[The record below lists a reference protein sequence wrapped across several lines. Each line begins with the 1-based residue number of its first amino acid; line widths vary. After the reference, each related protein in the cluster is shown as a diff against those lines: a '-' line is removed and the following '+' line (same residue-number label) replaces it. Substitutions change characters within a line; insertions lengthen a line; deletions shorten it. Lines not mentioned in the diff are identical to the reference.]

1 METPTI
7 EMSVGQFVTARPSR
21 SRVFQRLG
29 IDFCC
34 GGTLSLAE
42 ACKRRGLDA
51 SQTLDMLLIEDAVAP
66 EQANPATM
74 SLADLCDHIEST
86 HHAYLRTELPRLSG
100 MVRKVTAV
108 HGERHPWLAE
118 MAAIFERFATQ
129 MGVHMM
135 KEEVILFPA
144 LRKLERAARGGLMTG
159 SLDAIAA
166 PIRVM
171 ESEHDG
177 AGDDMSRMKTL
188 SNGFI
193 PPADACTTF
202 RAMLDGLRELEEDLH
217 MHVHKEN
224 NVLFPRALALAG
236 HADQRAARYLAAEAR
251 NRDTI

>member
-1 METPTI
+1 METPTV
-7 EMSVGQFVTARPSR
+7 EMSVGQLVTARPSR

-34 GGTLSLAE
+34 GGKLSLAD

-51 SQTLDMLLIEDAVAP
+51 SLTLDMLLTEDAVAS
-66 EQANPATM
+66 EQANPAMM
-74 SLADLCDHIEST
+74 SLADLCDHIETT
-86 HHAYLRTELPRLSG
+86 HHAYLRTELPRLRD

-108 HGERHPWLAE
+108 HGERHRWLAE
-118 MAAIFERFATQ
+118 VATIFERFATE

-144 LRKLERAARGGLMTG
+144 LRRLERATNGGLMTD

-166 PIRVM
+166 PIGAM
-171 ESEHDG
+171 ESDHDG
-177 AGDDMSRMKTL
+177 AGDDLSRLKTL
-188 SNGFI
+188 SNSFV

-202 RAMLDGLRELEEDLH
+202 RAMLDGLRELEENMH

-236 HADQRAARYLAAEAR
+236 HAPLDNAVA
-251 NRDTI
+251 IG